1 MKVRYQHICFNPH
14 TTKHH
19 FLKILA
25 KKNFTQHK
33 QQGNRKKESN
43 NHGDYSLSKVMC

>member
-1 MKVRYQHICFNPH
+1 MKVSYQHICFNPH

-25 KKNFTQHK
+25 KKTSLNINNKAT
-33 QQGNRKKESN
+33 GKKN
-43 NHGDYSLSKVMC
+43 QIII